1 MAAAVIADDQALRH
15 YINRVE
21 WRQESGI
28 AATSVR
34 LDFNLMLSPDLLV
47 QQLRALSAELTKIAN
62 DAERLTDPAGQISL
76 IQGRLTMER
85 AKLKRR
91 IR

>member
-1 MAAAVIADDQALRH
+1 MAAAVIADDQALRTH
-15 YINRVE
+15 LRRVE

-47 QQLRALSAELTKIAN
+47 QQLRALSGELTKIAN

-91 IR
+91 R